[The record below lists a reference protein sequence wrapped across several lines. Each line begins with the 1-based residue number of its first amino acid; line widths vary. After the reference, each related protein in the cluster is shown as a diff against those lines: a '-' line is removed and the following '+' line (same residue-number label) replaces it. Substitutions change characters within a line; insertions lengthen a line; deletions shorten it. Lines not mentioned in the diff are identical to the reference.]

1 MSFVWILVLS
11 PWVGLLV
18 LILDDVTKDDSNG
31 GAVRV
36 ATKSFGSLI
45 ERTALGPRKLWKAL
59 NHTIS
64 RTSASRPP
72 PDVAAP
78 GGNSSLSSAPAPRP
92 PLIGQPRIALLKK
105 SERNGGRTL
114 STIPDLELA
123 ITEAVKKVSPECETF
138 VGVVLERTKP
148 RSRRDVNWR
157 LRGVKFGQAD
167 RKIASDALTSII
179 ERMQRDFYLAE
190 R

>member
-1 MSFVWILVLS
+1 
-11 PWVGLLV
+11 
-18 LILDDVTKDDSNG
+18 
-31 GAVRV
+31 
-36 ATKSFGSLI
+36 
-45 ERTALGPRKLWKAL
+45 
-59 NHTIS
+59 
-64 RTSASRPP
+64 
-72 PDVAAP
+72 
-78 GGNSSLSSAPAPRP
+78 
-92 PLIGQPRIALLKK
+92 LIGQPRIALLKK